1 MEAALTRSAQGGDAL
16 FAGDDPFSPPA
27 PPVAA
32 LKAKVASKLHAYA
45 ATRPAP
51 GATTRPNVPAV
62 LVYYMM
68 WGATQTDP
76 DTDAGGIVCTVL
88 YVLLG
93 FAVVVTNVATTKAD
107 KSRKSTASMT
117 NVRDGTILSCGRPSP
132 IALTASPSQPS
143 SMRRSSQCTVV

>member
-51 GATTRPNVPAV
+51 GAAPTGCSDEKERRAYVDELAAALSGARRRKRDVLAGWALPPKTAVPVAP
-62 LVYYMM
+62 VYSTSY
-68 WGATQTDP
+68 A
-76 DTDAGGIVCTVL
+76 A
-88 YVLLG
+88 
-93 FAVVVTNVATTKAD
+93 
-107 KSRKSTASMT
+107 RKY
-117 NVRDGTILSCGRPSP
+117 
-132 IALTASPSQPS
+132 S
-143 SMRRSSQCTVV
+143 SVDYDV